1 MKKKWGEPRSRQ
13 DVEVQIPE
21 SYLAKDPETQER
33 RKLSFL
39 LQESAFS
46 EHIPIFCIIDIDL
59 LPAEEKLLFEE
70 YCIELSKEMPTSPW
84 AHRRPHAA
92 ILLGQTIAE
101 PFLFAE
107 QAAPGNRGDRISS
120 CAELI
125 TLGYLMG
132 FREKLEF
139 QGYKTAL
146 IPPSPLPDAKLSR
159 MLAASRKGVVG
170 RSQRFLAGEYGAW
183 HTIGLLLTD
192 APLMGGDYRYPD
204 VTTDLCDGCRACL
217 DACPCGALTDQGLE
231 KDRSLHF
238 GRVRY
243 DADRCRQYRDNPENQ
258 ERASTYTVMK
268 CMRCMTACDKKRI
281 KELLK

>member
-1 MKKKWGEPRSRQ
+1 MKKKWGEPRSRR

-21 SYLAKDPETQER
+21 SYLAKDYETQER

-59 LPAEEKLLFEE
+59 LPTEEKNLFDG
-70 YCIELSKEMPTSPW
+70 YGIE
-84 AHRRPHAA
+84 PHAA

-132 FREKLEF
+132 FREKIEF

-146 IPPSPLPDAKLSR
+146 IPPSPLPDTKLSR
-159 MLAASRKGVVG
+159 MLAASHKGVVG

-204 VTTDLCDGCRACL
+204 VYDPAQGSSTRSTGACFLCDGCRACI
-217 DACPCGALTDQGLE
+217 DACPCGALTDDG
-231 KDRSLHF
+231 
-238 GRVRY
+238 Y
-243 DADRCRQYRDNPENQ
+243 DADRCHEYRNNPDNQ

-281 KELLK
+281 KELLKQV

>member
-1 MKKKWGEPRSRQ
+1 M
-13 DVEVQIPE
+13 
-21 SYLAKDPETQER
+21 
-33 RKLSFL
+33 
-39 LQESAFS
+39 
-46 EHIPIFCIIDIDL
+46 
-59 LPAEEKLLFEE
+59 FEG
-70 YCIELSKEMPTSPW
+70 YGIE
-84 AHRRPHAA
+84 PHAA
-92 ILLGQTIAE
+92 ILLGQTIAK

-107 QAAPGNRGDRISS
+107 QAAPSNRISS

-132 FREKLEF
+132 FREKIEF

-146 IPPSPLPDAKLSR
+146 IPPSPLPDTKLSR

-204 VTTDLCDGCRACL
+204 ITVDLCDGCRACL
-217 DACPCGALTDQGLE
+217 DACPCGALTADG
-231 KDRSLHF
+231 
-238 GRVRY
+238 Y
-243 DADRCRQYRDNPENQ
+243 DADRCHEYRDNPDNQ
-258 ERASTYTVMK
+258 ERASTHTVLK
-268 CMRCMTACDKKRI
+268 CMRCMTSCDKKRI